1 MECRPKVVPD
11 AVLDESV
18 DSFLIR
24 KYFTNDA
31 WLLVMDTYAG
41 TKERGPCLD
50 LLVMSARLTFRG
62 ITYL

>member
-11 AVLDESV
+11 AVLDENV
-18 DSFLIR
+18 DFFLIR

-31 WLLVMDTYAG
+31 WLLVTDTYAG

-50 LLVMSARLTFRG
+50 LFGMSA
-62 ITYL
+62 